1 MAKKYENDKTATT
14 TKRPRGAP
22 KGSGVNVRERNRL
35 IAQTKVKPL
44 DVMLEVMA
52 ERYEAAKTA
61 KNASARTKAQ
71 RDAVAVAAQVA
82 PYLHPKLQATTLK
95 GDPAAPVSFALSLP
109 SAEALKAAIRGSK

>member
-1 MAKKYENDKTATT
+1 MGTAKKLPNEKSERTI
-14 TKRPRGAP
+14 
-22 KGSGVNVRERNRL
+22 GVRTSLPSIERNKL
-35 IAQTKVKPL
+35 IKETKLKPL
-44 DVMLEVMA
+44 AVMLEVMA

-95 GDPAAPVSFALSLP
+95 GDPDKPLTVSLSLP
-109 SAEALKAAIRGSK
+109 SAETLRAAIRGKD